1 MSRRLN
7 CQQFAAVAA
16 SVVLLGFLAPPL
28 ARGAVPAPVAEPGQA
43 AAAAAAPG
51 PGELAWNAARTAMQS
66 GPVDLS
72 FRDQAKLQLPEGYGF
87 VPVREATELMRAM
100 GNSVDERFLGLIFPL
115 GREDANWFVSLDF
128 EDAGYIKDDDARDWK
143 ADELLQS
150 LKDGTEAGN
159 EQRQKLGIAP
169 IEVTRWVEKP
179 NYDATGHRLIWSAE
193 SRTKGG
199 NDPDPG
205 INYNTY
211 LLGRDGYISLNLVT
225 SAGSVDRD
233 KPDARRLLAALRF
246 NDGKRYQDFN
256 SSTDKV
262 AAYGL
267 AALVAGVAAKK
278 LGLLATLGLML
289 VKFGKVIFVA
299 VAAAGA
305 GVARWF
311 RGRNKNDQTHA

>member
-1 MSRRLN
+1 MLTI
-7 CQQFAAVAA
+7 
-16 SVVLLGFLAPPL
+16 PPVY
-28 ARGAVPAPVAEPGQA
+28 GD
-43 AAAAAAPG
+43 AAAPAPD
-51 PGELAWNAARTAMQS
+51 PGEVAWNSARTAMQN

-72 FRDQAKLQLPEGYGF
+72 LRDQAKLRLPDGYAF
-87 VPVREATELMRAM
+87 VPVKEATELMRVM
-100 GNSVDERFLGLIFPL
+100 GNTVDSRFLGLIFPV
-115 GREDANWFVSLDF
+115 GREDANWFVSLGF

-143 ADELLQS
+143 ADELLQA
-150 LKDGTEAGN
+150 LKDGTESGN
-159 EQRQKLGIAP
+159 EQRQKLGISP

-179 NYDATGHRLIWSAE
+179 NYDSTGHRLIWSAE
-193 SRTKGG
+193 SRAKGG

-225 SAGSVDRD
+225 SVNSVAMD

-299 VAAAGA
+299 VVAAGA
-305 GVARWF
+305 GVARWIK
-311 RGRNKNDQTHA
+311 GRNKNDQTHA

>member
-7 CQQFAAVAA
+7 RQQLAAVAVA
-16 SVVLLGFLAPPL
+16 AVLLGLLVPPQ
-28 ARGAVPAPVAEPGQA
+28 ARGADPAPSAAPA
-43 AAAAAAPG
+43 AAATPTPD

-72 FRDQAKLQLPEGYGF
+72 FRDQARMKLPEGYAF
-87 VPVREATELMRAM
+87 VPVKEATELMRAM
-100 GNSVDERFLGLIFPL
+100 GNSVDGRFLGLIFPV
-115 GREDANWFVSLDF
+115 GRENANWFVSLDF

-159 EQRQKLGIAP
+159 EQRQKLGITP

-179 NYDATGHRLIWSAE
+179 NYDTTAHRLIWSAE
-193 SRTKGG
+193 LRAKGG

-225 SAGSVDRD
+225 SAKNVDAD
-233 KPDARRLLAALRF
+233 KPDARRLLAALQF

-262 AAYGL
+262 AAFGL

-289 VKFGKVIFVA
+289 AKFAKVIFVA

-311 RGRNKNDQTHA
+311 RGRGKTDDQGKA

>member
-1 MSRRLN
+1 MSSQAKCLRMV
-7 CQQFAAVAA
+7 AVAA
-16 SVVLLGFLAPPL
+16 TGLLFGLLSLAAVYGDDVTPTPP
-28 ARGAVPAPVAEPGQA
+28 AAPAP
-43 AAAAAAPG
+43 APALN
-51 PGELAWNAARTAMQS
+51 PGELAWNAARSAMQH
-66 GPVDLS
+66 GPVALS
-72 FRDQAKLQLPEGYGF
+72 FRDQAKLQLPEAYVF
-87 VPVREATELMRAM
+87 VPVKEATDLMRAM
-100 GNSVDERFLGLIFPL
+100 GNSVDSRFLGLIFPL

-128 EDAGYIKDDDARDWK
+128 EDAGYIKDDDARDWH

-150 LKDGTEAGN
+150 LKDGTAAGN

-179 NYDATGHRLIWSAE
+179 NYDSTAHRLIWSAE

-225 SAGSVDRD
+225 SVKSVATD

-305 GVARWF
+305 AAAKWF
-311 RGRNKNDQTHA
+311 KGRNNNDQNRA

>member
-7 CQQFAAVAA
+7 SLRPAVVAA
-16 SVVLLGFLAPPL
+16 ASLLLGLLAT
-28 ARGAVPAPVAEPGQA
+28 AQAHGEDAAP
-43 AAAAAAPG
+43 AAAPAAA
-51 PGELAWNAARTAMQS
+51 PDPAESAWNAARMAMQN
-66 GPVDLS
+66 GPADLS
-72 FRDQAKLQLPEGYGF
+72 FRDQARLQLPEGYGF

-115 GREDANWFVSLDF
+115 GREGANWFVSLDF
-128 EDAGYIKDDDARDWK
+128 EDAGYIRDDDARDWQ

-179 NYDATGHRLIWSAE
+179 SYDSTSHRLIWAAE
-193 SRTKGG
+193 SRIKGG

-225 SAGSVDRD
+225 SAGSVATD
-233 KPDARRLLAALRF
+233 KSDARRLLAALRF

-267 AALVAGVAAKK
+267 GALVAGVAAKK
-278 LGLLATLGLML
+278 LGLLATLALTL
-289 VKFGKVIFVA
+289 AKFGKVIFVA
-299 VAAAGA
+299 VVAVGA
-305 GVARWF
+305 GVAKWVS
-311 RGRNKNDQTHA
+311 GRNKNDSNRA

>member
-7 CQQFAAVAA
+7 SLRPAVVTAA
-16 SVVLLGFLAPPL
+16 SLLLGLLAPVQSH
-28 ARGAVPAPVAEPGQA
+28 GEDAVSAAAPAQA
-43 AAAAAAPG
+43 AAPDPA
-51 PGELAWNAARTAMQS
+51 ELAWNAARMAMQD
-66 GPVDLS
+66 GPADLS
-72 FRDQAKLQLPEGYGF
+72 FRDQARLQLPEGYGF

-115 GREDANWFVSLDF
+115 GREGANWFVSLDF
-128 EDAGYIKDDDARDWK
+128 EDAGYIKDDDARDWQ

-179 NYDATGHRLIWSAE
+179 NYDSTGHRLIWAAE
-193 SRTKGG
+193 SRIKGG
-199 NDPDPG
+199 NDPDPS

-211 LLGRDGYISLNLVT
+211 LLGRDGYIALNLVT
-225 SAGSVDRD
+225 SAGSVATD
-233 KPDARRLLAALRF
+233 KSDARRLLAALRF

-267 AALVAGVAAKK
+267 GALVAGVAAKK
-278 LGLLATLGLML
+278 LGLLATLALML
-289 VKFGKVIFVA
+289 AKFGKVIFVA
-299 VAAAGA
+299 VVAVGA
-305 GVARWF
+305 GVAKWF
-311 RGRNKNDQTHA
+311 SGRNKNDSTHA

>member
-1 MSRRLN
+1 MPGWPKHLRL
-7 CQQFAAVAA
+7 AVVTAT
-16 SVVLLGFLAPPL
+16 SLLLGQLAAP
-28 ARGAVPAPVAEPGQA
+28 AVFGEDAAPAAPAP
-43 AAAAAAPG
+43 AAAPA
-51 PGELAWNAARTAMQS
+51 PDPADLAWNAARTAMQN
-66 GPVDLS
+66 GPADLS
-72 FRDQAKLQLPEGYGF
+72 FRDQAKLRLPEGYAF
-87 VPVREATELMRAM
+87 MPVKEATELMRAM
-100 GNSVDERFLGLIFPL
+100 GNTVDSRFLGLIFPV
-115 GREDANWFVSLDF
+115 GRAAANWFVSLDF

-143 ADELLQS
+143 AAELLQS

-159 EQRQKLGIAP
+159 ERRQQLGIPA

-179 NYDATGHRLIWSAE
+179 NYDSTSHRLIWSAE
-193 SRTKGG
+193 SRIKGG
-199 NDPDPG
+199 NDADPG

-225 SAGSVDRD
+225 SVKSVNTD

-246 NDGKRYQDFN
+246 NEGKRYQDFN

-289 VKFGKVIFVA
+289 VKFGKVLFVA

-305 GVARWF
+305 GLARWF
-311 RGRNKNDQTHA
+311 RGRNKDDPTHV

>member
-1 MSRRLN
+1 MSGRANCRRL
-7 CQQFAAVAA
+7 AVVTATG
-16 SVVLLGFLAPPL
+16 VLLGLLALP
-28 ARGAVPAPVAEPGQA
+28 AVYGDEAAPTAPATPASAPAPDPA
-43 AAAAAAPG
+43 A
-51 PGELAWNAARTAMQS
+51 LAWNAARIAMQN
-66 GPVDLS
+66 GPVELS
-72 FRDQAKLQLPEGYGF
+72 FRDQAKLQLPEGYAF
-87 VPVREATELMRAM
+87 VPVKEATELMRAM
-100 GNSVDERFLGLIFPL
+100 GNSVDGRFLGLIFPL
-115 GREDANWFVSLDF
+115 GREGANWFVSLDF
-128 EDAGYIKDDDARDWK
+128 EDAGYIKDDDARDWRV
-143 ADELLQS
+143 DELLQS
-150 LKDGTEAGN
+150 LKDGTAAGN
-159 EQRQKLGIAP
+159 EQRQKLGIPP

-193 SRTKGG
+193 SRIKGG

-225 SAGSVDRD
+225 SASSVDAD

-246 NDGKRYQDFN
+246 NDSKRYQDFN

-289 VKFGKVIFVA
+289 VKFGKVIVVA

-311 RGRNKNDQTHA
+311 KSRSKSDQTQA